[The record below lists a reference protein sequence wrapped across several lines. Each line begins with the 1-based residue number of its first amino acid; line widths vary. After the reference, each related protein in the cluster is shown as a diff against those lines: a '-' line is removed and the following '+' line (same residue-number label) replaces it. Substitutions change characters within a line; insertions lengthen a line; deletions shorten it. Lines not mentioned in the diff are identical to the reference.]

1 MMPEGSDKHQKAG
14 SRQAPRRRPPGGT
27 VEVRPVKLPSG
38 TLQLVDKLEPRDK
51 STYYET
57 RPSSGGP
64 TLQLGG

>member
-1 MMPEGSDKHQKAG
+1 M
-14 SRQAPRRRPPGGT
+14 
-27 VEVRPVKLPSG
+27 EVRPVKLPSG